1 MPVDVEAPAGAGTC
15 LWSEAA
21 VWYCFA
27 AVSVLFVTCSLAA
40 FAECGLCDSV
50 AVEFGPVGG
59 DSVAVAAVS
68 VAPAVV
74 ASAVAAAV
82 AIPAVAD
89 VAADATNVMAVIPDG
104 VENLRPL
111 SSRLGHGSYA
121 AEQCSYA

>member
-1 MPVDVEAPAGAGTC
+1 MPVDVEAPAGAATC

-40 FAECGLCDSV
+40 FAECGLCDCV
-50 AVEFGPVGG
+50 AVEFGLVGG
-59 DSVAVAAVS
+59 DSVAVAACS
-68 VAPAVV
+68 VAPAV

-104 VENLRPL
+104 VESLRPL

>member
-40 FAECGLCDSV
+40 FAECGLCDCV

-74 ASAVAAAV
+74 ASAVA
-82 AIPAVAD
+82 VAD

-104 VENLRPL
+104 VESLRPL